1 MACSS
6 GYCGHLLLPRAASTS
21 SDEPRSWCGSWSVVK
36 LDAKLDAKLDG
47 KLGQAMH
54 PQTLLR
60 IRLFFVLALLVTFPR
75 QLALAQQKQ
84 VDWSANEQPL
94 ADQIHGL
101 RSLADD
107 VRAGTTKDLAL
118 KIRKL
123 PATENKLRLAV
134 ALAGLSTEGDFG
146 HDTLQEVATTLAETL
161 RERPVPWAEPKDSE
175 AGSKA
180 AARQPAYPY
189 IELASLV
196 RYEHVKVSFN
206 EVPLRDVSPR
216 DVSPNDNADEQFR
229 AAMARLEEDDRKRE
243 HPQFTLQDLS
253 GKTWTFAELRGKV
266 VLVNFWATWCPPC
279 RKEMPDLETLYE
291 RFNSKGLVVLAIS
304 DEEAAKVEPFI
315 RERKVSFPVLLDPGR
330 KINGMFVVEGI
341 PKSFVYD
348 REGKLVA
355 QSIDMRTQKQFLEML
370 GKAGLE

>member
-1 MACSS
+1 MKPTSF
-6 GYCGHLLLPRAASTS
+6 LPRT
-21 SDEPRSWCGSWSVVK
+21 K
-36 LDAKLDAKLDG
+36 
-47 KLGQAMH
+47 
-54 PQTLLR
+54 
-60 IRLFFVLALLVTFPR
+60 LFFLLIAIVLAVVTFGL
-75 QLALAQQKQ
+75 QLAVAQKKEI
-84 VDWSANEQPL
+84 VWSADEKPL

-101 RSLADD
+101 RSLPDD

-134 ALAGLSTEGDFG
+134 NLAGLSTEGDFG

-161 RERPVPWAEPKDSE
+161 RERPVPWAEAKNSD

-180 AARQPAYPY
+180 TREPAYPY
-189 IELASLV
+189 IELATLV
-196 RYEHVKVSFN
+196 RYEHV
-206 EVPLRDVSPR
+206 EAPR
-216 DVSPNDNADEQFR
+216 DLNNDEQYR
-229 AAMARLEEDDRKRE
+229 AAMARLEADDRKRE
-243 HPQFTLQDLS
+243 HLDFTLKDLA
-253 GKTWTFAELRGKV
+253 GKTWTFSELRGKV

-279 RKEMPDLETLYE
+279 RKEMPDLESLYQ
-291 RFNSKGLVVLAIS
+291 RFGSQGLVVLGIS

-315 RERKVSFPVLLDPGR
+315 HERKVSFPVLLDPGR
-330 KINGMFVVEGI
+330 KVNDLFVVEGI